1 MNDSIMR
8 WMKGIGAVIVLVVLV
23 LLVGRYWSDY
33 RLAPDDNAPSGET
46 TATVPADGESKEG
59 EGADETEAA
68 APKPEN
74 TKTLQ
79 VTIDGLNFR
88 KQPSSGGTAIRG
100 LNTGEK
106 LTLIKEADG
115 WYQVKDSKGVT
126 GYVSANPQYTKV
138 VK

>member
-1 MNDSIMR
+1 MNDSIVR
-8 WMKGIGAVIVLVVLV
+8 WAKGIAAVVVLV
-23 LLVGRYWSDY
+23 ALLLLVGRYWSDY
-33 RLAPDDNAPSGET
+33 REAPEKQTPTET
-46 TATVPADGESKEG
+46 TATVPADEKQEG
-59 EGADETEAA
+59 EKADETKAA
-68 APKPEN
+68 APKPKA

-106 LTLIKEADG
+106 LTLLKEADG
-115 WYQVKDSKGVT
+115 WYQVKDSEGVT
-126 GYVSANPQYTKV
+126 GWVSANPQYTKV